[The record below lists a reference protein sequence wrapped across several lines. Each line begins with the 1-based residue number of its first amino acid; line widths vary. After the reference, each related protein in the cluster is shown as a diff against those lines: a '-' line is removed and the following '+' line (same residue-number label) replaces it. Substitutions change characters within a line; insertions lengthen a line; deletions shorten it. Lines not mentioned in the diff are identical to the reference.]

1 MSVVL
6 VRTLGRL
13 QLDNTLDERQACL
26 MQERRYLAVAVRGSE
41 AQGGRRGEGGKLGDA
56 LISLERTDRRK
67 EMARMYGTRAS
78 NTEEQCLLLW
88 CGGGR
93 EVGGKIK
100 VPASRTGACFRPV
113 RWSRSSGTST
123 ATNTQ
128 RLRPRD
134 YRGLTHDATGCS
146 GTRKMGLSIL
156 QGTRTRPRR
165 LGS

>member
-13 QLDNTLDERQACL
+13 QLDNTLDERQVCL

-78 NTEEQCLLLW
+78 NTEEQCLL
-88 CGGGR
+88 
-93 EVGGKIK
+93 
-100 VPASRTGACFRPV
+100 
-113 RWSRSSGTST
+113 
-123 ATNTQ
+123 
-128 RLRPRD
+128 
-134 YRGLTHDATGCS
+134 
-146 GTRKMGLSIL
+146 
-156 QGTRTRPRR
+156 
-165 LGS
+165 